1 MSIFIC
7 RKISKFIKTIKYR
20 DGKQYI
26 RPIKTFCYSYI
37 YWRYTKDKLN
47 IIKNQLAIKCLVC
60 NWEWNNIPDG
70 RCTSKENQCSVKP
83 HTPTSVRD

>member
-20 DGKQYI
+20 NRKQYR

-37 YWRYTKDKLN
+37 YWRYTGDKLN
-47 IIKNQLAIKCLVC
+47 IIKNQLAMKRLV
-60 NWEWNNIPDG
+60 
-70 RCTSKENQCSVKP
+70 
-83 HTPTSVRD
+83 